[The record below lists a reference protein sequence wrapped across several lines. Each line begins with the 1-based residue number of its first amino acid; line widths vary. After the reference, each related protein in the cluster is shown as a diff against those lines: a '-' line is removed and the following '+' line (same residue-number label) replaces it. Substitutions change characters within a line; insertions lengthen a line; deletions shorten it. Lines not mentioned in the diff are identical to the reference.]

1 MRTLFGWSARERK
14 CGSQFPRRI
23 YVCGTTFFVHK
34 SYHYTNKDITIVVV
48 RAVAGVRLQMRCYLV
63 HHYSITYCR
72 VTTSRVGY
80 MIWFSETVVVLHTGT
95 SMHMLTRTARL
106 GNELVPSVIFAHI
119 CSCLVHK
126 PLPFM

>member
-14 CGSQFPRRI
+14 CGSQFPRI

-34 SYHYTNKDITIVVV
+34 SYYYTNKDITIVVV
-48 RAVAGVRLQMRCYLV
+48 NAVAGIRLQMRCYLV
-63 HHYSITYCR
+63 HHFSITYCR

-80 MIWFSETVVVLHTGT
+80 MIWCSETAVVLHTGT
-95 SMHMLTRTARL
+95 SSQVLTQTAHL
-106 GNELVPSVIFAHI
+106 GSKLVLSVVFAHI

-126 PLPFM
+126 SLPFM